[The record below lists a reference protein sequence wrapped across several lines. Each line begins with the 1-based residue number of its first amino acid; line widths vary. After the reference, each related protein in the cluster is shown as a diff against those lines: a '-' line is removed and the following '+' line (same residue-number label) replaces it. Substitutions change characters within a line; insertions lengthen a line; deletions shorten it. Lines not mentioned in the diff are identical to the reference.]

1 MEINKLLDIGDPD
14 VIRQFKIDPQDLI
27 KEDYYVITQIIGD
40 AVDNAG
46 YNGIIFPSAK
56 MDGGKNIV
64 LFERALNLISR

>member
-1 MEINKLLDIGDPD
+1 MKTEI
-14 VIRQFKIDPQDLI
+14 F
-27 KEDYYVITQIIGD
+27 EF
-40 AVDNAG
+40 AG

>member
-1 MEINKLLDIGDPD
+1 MTGIYPCAMFIE
-14 VIRQFKIDPQDLI
+14 
-27 KEDYYVITQIIGD
+27 D